1 MILSDPRFLY
11 MTLVLPGLFGLI
23 LIGEGVGRMLNQD
36 WYGVVSFVFGILFIL
51 VVLGVYLFFSMEIK

>member
-23 LIGEGVGRMLNQD
+23 LIGEGVGKMLNQD